1 MVFQLSSNLQMWILS
16 FIPDAL
22 LLWTI
27 NIILLVGLVAA
38 FSSNFISY
46 VPTIIPY
53 ANIIKIVGIILIVV
67 GVYLRG
73 GYEVE
78 INWRERV
85 KTLETKVELSEA
97 KSKDL
102 NSKLSDSLISK
113 NKEINQNQVLIQE
126 RIKKVDK
133 QIDADCKITP
143 EVITILNDAA
153 RNIK

>member
-1 MVFQLSSNLQMWILS
+1 MFQLSSNLQMWILS

>member
-1 MVFQLSSNLQMWILS
+1 VVFQLSSNLQMWILS

>member
-1 MVFQLSSNLQMWILS
+1 MWILS

>member
-1 MVFQLSSNLQMWILS
+1 MWILN

-22 LLWTI
+22 ILWAI
-27 NIILLVGLVAA
+27 NIILLVGLIAA

-46 VPTIIPY
+46 VPSIIPY
-53 ANIIKIVGIILIVV
+53 ASIIKIFGIILVIL
-67 GVYLRG
+67 GVYFHG
-73 GYEVE
+73 AYDAEE
-78 INWRERV
+78 NWREKV
-85 KTLETKVELSEA
+85 KDLEA
-97 KSKDL
+97 KINISEVKSKEVNTIL
-102 NSKLSDSLISK
+102 KDSLISK